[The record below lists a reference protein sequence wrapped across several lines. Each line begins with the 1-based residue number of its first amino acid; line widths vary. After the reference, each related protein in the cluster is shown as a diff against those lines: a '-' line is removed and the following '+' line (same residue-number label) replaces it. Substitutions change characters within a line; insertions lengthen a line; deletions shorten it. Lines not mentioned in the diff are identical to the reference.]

1 MVYSHLFYCYR
12 VLMKI
17 FMTAQVYHFYFDICE
32 KKVICI
38 QTLKYITETV

>member
-1 MVYSHLFYCYR
+1 
-12 VLMKI
+12 MKI